1 MRQALFVIAVMGI
14 ILASATPSFSKD
26 TAKDFAK
33 ASNLFGFSMLNE
45 IARKSPKDNIVLSP
59 LSIDLALLMTWNG
72 SAGVTEKEMA
82 KTLRISDI
90 SREGANRGIRAWTAQ
105 LTKADPLTQLNLANS
120 LWINERYHV
129 NPHFIAENKEEL
141 QAEVHTLNFLNA
153 VDAAHRINTW
163 VDQQTNHHIPTIVSP
178 QQVHGAEMALINAV
192 YFNGKWTHP
201 FQTDD
206 TQKAVFTPSD
216 QSKIHVMMMKK
227 QGVMEYGDN
236 SKAQIAVLPYGNGN
250 TEAVIILP
258 NPAQSA
264 KEFLSKLS
272 FAEFNEWLTQCKM
285 RPGVLELPR
294 VKASYSITLNQLLEK
309 MGMRSAF
316 IGSEADFSR
325 MSAEDR
331 RDLFISLVLHKA
343 QLDIGEKGTEAS
355 AATAV
360 IMLRS
365 AIMLPPKNAFRMIVD
380 HPFLFCIRE
389 KTTGTILFIAWI
401 ENPLQ
406 NG

>member
-1 MRQALFVIAVMGI
+1 MRQAIFVITAMGI
-14 ILASATPSFSKD
+14 IIASAIPSFSKD

-45 IARKSPKDNIVLSP
+45 IARKNPKNNLVLSP

-82 KTLRISDI
+82 NVLHISEI
-90 SREGANRGIRAWTAQ
+90 PRNGVNGGIRSWTAQ
-105 LTKADPLTQLNLANS
+105 ITKADPLTQLNLANS
-120 LWINERYHV
+120 LWINERYRV
-129 NPHFIAENKEEL
+129 NSHFIAENKEEL
-141 QAEVHTLNFLNA
+141 QAEVRTLDFLNA
-153 VDAAHRINTW
+153 VDAAHQINTW
-163 VDQQTNHHIPTIVSP
+163 VNQHTNHHIPTIVSP
-178 QQVHGAEMALINAV
+178 QQVHGAEMALVNAV
-192 YFNGKWTHP
+192 YFNGKWMHP
-201 FQTDD
+201 FQSDD
-206 TQKAVFTPSD
+206 THKAVFTPSD
-216 QSKIHVMMMKK
+216 QSQLQVMMMKK
-227 QGVMEYGDN
+227 QGVMEYGSN
-236 SKAQIAVLPYGNGN
+236 SQAQTVILPYGNGN

-258 NPAQSA
+258 DHTQSA
-264 KEFLSKLS
+264 KEFLAKLS

-294 VKASYSITLNQLLEK
+294 VKTSYSITLNQILANL
-309 MGMRSAF
+309 GMRSAF
-316 IGSEADFSR
+316 TGSEANFSR
-325 MSAEDR
+325 MSAANK

-365 AIMLPPKNAFRMIVD
+365 ALILPPKNAFRMIVD

-389 KTTGTILFIAWI
+389 KTTGTILFFAWV
-401 ENPLQ
+401 ENPEQ
-406 NG
+406 D

>member
-1 MRQALFVIAVMGI
+1 MRQAIFVITAMGI
-14 ILASATPSFSKD
+14 ILSSAIPSFAKD
-26 TAKDFAK
+26 TAKDFTK
-33 ASNLFGFSMLNE
+33 SSNLFGFSMLNE
-45 IARKSPKDNIVLSP
+45 IAQKNSKNNIVLSP

-82 KTLRISDI
+82 KVLHVSEIPQD
-90 SREGANRGIRAWTAQ
+90 GANGGIRAWTAQ
-105 LTKADPLTQLNLANS
+105 LMKADPLTQLNLANS
-120 LWINERYHV
+120 LWINKRYHV

-141 QAEVHTLNFLNA
+141 QAEVHTLDFLNS
-153 VDAAHRINTW
+153 VDAAHQINTW
-163 VDQQTNHHIPTIVSP
+163 VNQHTNHHIPTIVSP
-178 QQVHGAEMALINAV
+178 QQVHDAEMALVNAV

-201 FQTDD
+201 FQSDD
-206 TQKAVFTPSD
+206 THKAVFTPSE
-216 QSKIHVMMMKK
+216 QNHLQIMMMKK
-227 QGVMEYGDN
+227 QGVMEYGSN
-236 SKAQIAVLPYGNGN
+236 SKMQIAILPYGNGN

-258 NPAQSA
+258 DHTQSA
-264 KEFLSKLS
+264 KEFLAKLS
-272 FAEFNEWLTQCKM
+272 FARFNEWLAKCKM

-294 VKASYSITLNQLLEK
+294 VKASYSITLNQLLAN

-325 MSAEDR
+325 MSAKNK

-360 IMLRS
+360 IMMRS
-365 AIMLPPKNAFRMIVD
+365 ALMSPPTNAFQMIVD

-389 KTTGTILFIAWI
+389 KTTGTILFFAWI
-401 ENPLQ
+401 ENPEQ
-406 NG
+406 DG